1 VKAIIDIFYKIN
13 RLLLRGRA
21 KAPCDAPDLL
31 CTARKGEE
39 AATAMI
45 SEHKPYAAF
54 ASRDYR
60 YFFAA
65 RLANSFGTNIMMPA
79 LGWQIYKLTR
89 DPFALGMIGLAVF
102 VPVVLS
108 SLPAGEAADRLE
120 RRRVYQAAQVVLI
133 GAALGFFTL
142 TRAQVTAPWAFYLVA
157 ALFGAAKTFSMPTA
171 TAWMPHLIPR
181 EHFPNAVVWTSST
194 YQMSSVMGPA
204 IVGATLYAFGE
215 AFTYALAAGCYFASL
230 VLARMVRTRSTGAGA
245 PRRGLSQLF
254 AGFTYISR
262 SRLIL
267 GATTLDLFALFL
279 GGATAMLPVYA
290 YDVLH
295 VGEVGFGLL
304 RSAPALGSVATGILL
319 AHRPLRRRVGR
330 WMFVSVAAYG
340 VTIVAFG
347 LSRSLPLSVAVLVL
361 LGAVETVGA
370 FVRQTLIQL
379 STHDDMRGRVTSVNM
394 MFVSARN
401 ELGDVQSGFAASL
414 LGIVPSVVIGGLCT
428 VAVAGLWQWL
438 FPALRDVDSFD
449 DALPGH
455 GPAARASRPQPPEMI
470 GALAVE
476 DVLEAKA

>member
-1 VKAIIDIFYKIN
+1 
-13 RLLLRGRA
+13 L
-21 KAPCDAPDLL
+21 
-31 CTARKGEE
+31 GEE
-39 AATAMI
+39 AAATIM
-45 SEHKPYAAF
+45 SDNEPYGAF

-79 LGWQIYKLTR
+79 LGWQIYALTR
-89 DPFALGMIGLAVF
+89 DPFALGMIGMAVF

-120 RRRVYQAAQVVLI
+120 RRRVYQIAQLVLI
-133 GAALGFFTL
+133 VSALSFCALTL
-142 TRAQVTAPWAFYLVA
+142 AHVTSPWAFYLGA

-171 TAWMPHLIPR
+171 TAWMPHLVPR

-194 YQMSSVMGPA
+194 YQISSVVGPA
-204 IVGATLYAFGE
+204 IVGVSLYAVGE
-215 AFTYALAAGCYFASL
+215 VPTYALAAGCYLLSL
-230 VLARMVRTRSTGAGA
+230 VLARMVRTRSRGADVQQG
-245 PRRGLSQLF
+245 GLARIF

-295 VGEVGFGLL
+295 VGEAGFGLL
-304 RSAPALGSVATGILL
+304 RAAPALGSAATGILL
-319 AHRPLRRRVGR
+319 AHRPLRRKVGR

-340 VTIVAFG
+340 VTIIAFG
-347 LSRSLPLSVAVLVL
+347 LSRSLPLSLAMLVL
-361 LGAVETVGA
+361 LGAAETVGS
-370 FVRQTLIQL
+370 FLRQTLVQL

-414 LGIVPSVVIGGLCT
+414 IGVVPAVVIGGVCT
-428 VAVAGLWQWL
+428 IIVAGVWQRL
-438 FPALRDVDSFD
+438 FPALRDVDTFEQ
-449 DALPGH
+449 AIPPRGA
-455 GPAARASRPQPPEMI
+455 PAGYAPQRAPVDVTA
-470 GALAVE
+470 ALAVE
-476 DVLEAKA
+476 DVLEARA